1 MRPWRAAHEVEFGQ
15 AGERV
20 YMLQRCVACGSASLA
35 DASAPGAP
43 GMYETGLYGTRD
55 GWRERALEPLRGLVD
70 RDRLRLL
77 GPLAPGRR
85 VIEIGTGRGRL
96 VAALRSRGHDAVGV
110 EPSKASSGEAQSR
123 GLPVS
128 PVSLAEASF
137 PDGEADLVVMWHV
150 LEHLDRPAEALDRAK
165 GWLRP
170 GGEVVIAV
178 PNLASVQA
186 RIGGDRWFH
195 QDVPRHR
202 TQFTRNGLEALVRRC
217 GFAPTQVRQ
226 TMLDQA
232 QLGMWLTLLNR
243 VTHGRDV
250 PLRYLKRDLRY
261 TRRAD
266 AARDAVATLAIGIPL
281 MPVAAVLE
289 LGSGL
294 AGRGGAVVLRARL
307 A

>member
-1 MRPWRAAHEVEFGQ
+1 
-15 AGERV
+15 
-20 YMLQRCVACGSASLA
+20 
-35 DASAPGAP
+35 
-43 GMYETGLYGTRD
+43 
-55 GWRERALEPLRGLVD
+55 
-70 RDRLRLL
+70 
-77 GPLAPGRR
+77 
-85 VIEIGTGRGRL
+85 
-96 VAALRSRGHDAVGV
+96 
-110 EPSKASSGEAQSR
+110 
-123 GLPVS
+123 VS

-170 GGEVVIAV
+170 GGEVVVAV

-202 TQFTRNGLEALVRRC
+202 TQFTRNGLNALVRRC

-232 QLGMWLTLLNR
+232 PLGMWLTLLNR